1 MGSPLLNVLSVL
13 QQVAARVPARP
24 ALVMESG
31 AISFGSLWE
40 RVDRASVGLRR
51 MGLAPG
57 DRAIVMIPM
66 SIDLYVALLAVLKIG
81 AVAVFVDP
89 WIGRE
94 QIAAFAAFAEPR
106 AWLGI
111 PKSHILRL
119 LDGRLRAIPLTVTT
133 GRRLG
138 PLPARRTLAELE
150 ADPGDR
156 HVQPVEE
163 DASALVTF
171 TSGSSGEPKG
181 ANRTHRFLL
190 AQHRAL
196 AAEFPATSGDVD
208 MPMFPV
214 FALNNLASGV
224 PSVVPAMDFRRV
236 DQVDAARVLRQM
248 KTHGVTTCTASP
260 PFFNRL
266 AARVEERPPLRRILT
281 GGAPVSDG
289 ELRTWLRAFPETEIL
304 VAYGSTEAEPVA
316 HVSAR
321 ERLEA
326 VNADRPKTPGFCAG
340 RPVGR
345 VRAKVIRI
353 HAGPVELGEDGWAGW
368 ELPRGEIGELVVTG
382 DHVCKDYYRNERA
395 VRENKIVDSAGTVWH
410 RMGDT
415 GSLDPEGRFWIA
427 GRVHSTIRRG
437 GELVHP
443 QLVEQAA
450 LGDGDPIIQRLGAVG
465 LPDPVLGEKVELVIQ
480 IRPGDEKGEVAA
492 QLFIDVTARLTAAG
506 LKADVTTL
514 TTRELPVD
522 PRHNS
527 KIDYGRL
534 RELLIR

>member
-1 MGSPLLNVLSVL
+1 
-13 QQVAARVPARP
+13 
-24 ALVMESG
+24 
-31 AISFGSLWE
+31 
-40 RVDRASVGLRR
+40 
-51 MGLAPG
+51 
-57 DRAIVMIPM
+57 
-66 SIDLYVALLAVLKIG
+66 
-81 AVAVFVDP
+81 
-89 WIGRE
+89 
-94 QIAAFAAFAEPR
+94 
-106 AWLGI
+106 
-111 PKSHILRL
+111 
-119 LDGRLRAIPLTVTT
+119 
-133 GRRLG
+133 
-138 PLPARRTLAELE
+138 
-150 ADPGDR
+150 
-156 HVQPVEE
+156 
-163 DASALVTF
+163 
-171 TSGSSGEPKG
+171 
-181 ANRTHRFLL
+181 
-190 AQHRAL
+190 
-196 AAEFPATSGDVD
+196 
-208 MPMFPV
+208 
-214 FALNNLASGV
+214 
-224 PSVVPAMDFRRV
+224 
-236 DQVDAARVLRQM
+236 
-248 KTHGVTTCTASP
+248 
-260 PFFNRL
+260 
-266 AARVEERPPLRRILT
+266 RRILT

-289 ELRTWLRAFPETEIL
+289 ELRTWLRAFPEAGIL

-316 HVSAR
+316 HISAR

-326 VNADRPKTPGFCAG
+326 VNADRPRTPGVCAG
-340 RPVGR
+340 RPVDR

-353 HAGPVELGEDGWAGW
+353 HAGPVELEEDGWAGW
-368 ELPRGEIGELVVTG
+368 ELPRGEIGELAVTG

-395 VRENKIVDSAGTVWH
+395 VRENKIVDSEGTVWH

-450 LGDGDPIIQRLGAVG
+450 LGDDPRIRRLGAVG

-514 TTRELPVD
+514 TSRELPVD

>member
-1 MGSPLLNVLSVL
+1 MNVLAVL
-13 QQVAARVPARP
+13 QQVAARVPDRP

-31 AISFGSLWE
+31 VISFGNLWE
-40 RVDRASVGLRR
+40 RIDRASVGLRR

-89 WIGRE
+89 WIGRR

-111 PKSHILRL
+111 PKSHVLRL
-119 LDGRLRAIPLTVTT
+119 LDGRLRAIPLTVTP
-133 GRRLG
+133 GPRLG
-138 PLPARRTLAELE
+138 PLPARRTLAELKAE
-150 ADPGDR
+150 PGDG
-156 HVQPVEE
+156 HVHPVGE
-163 DASALVTF
+163 DTPALVTF

-196 AAEFPATSGDVD
+196 AAELPAAPGDVD

-236 DQVDAARVLRQM
+236 DQVDAARILRQM
-248 KTHGVTTCTASP
+248 KAHGVTTCTASP
-260 PFFNRL
+260 PFFDRL
-266 AARVEERPPLRRILT
+266 AAQEGRPRLRRILT
-281 GGAPVSDG
+281 GGAPVSDAQ
-289 ELRTWLRAFPETEIL
+289 LRVWQRAFPGTEIL

-316 HVSAR
+316 HIAAG

-326 VNADRPKTPGFCAG
+326 VNADRPKAPGFCAG
-340 RPVGR
+340 RPVER
-345 VRAKVIRI
+345 VWAKVIRI

-382 DHVCKDYYRNERA
+382 DHVGKDYYKNERA
-395 VRENKIVDSAGTVWH
+395 VRENKIVDSKGTVWH

-450 LGDGDPIIQRLGAVG
+450 LGDDPRIQRLAALG
-465 LPDPVLGEKVELVIQ
+465 LPDPVLGEKVVLVIQ
-480 IRPGDEKGEVAA
+480 IRPRDERGEVAT
-492 QLFIDVTARLTAAG
+492 QLFIDVTARLAAVG

-514 TTRELPVD
+514 TPRELPVD